1 MHILHM
7 HNAYILHVAFYD
19 WNFVALFDQIENK
32 GGGGKVI
39 MQGKLI
45 AVAYTLRTY

>member
-1 MHILHM
+1 MLSL
-7 HNAYILHVAFYD
+7 NNSAYAIKTSKNCNLQLIYF
-19 WNFVALFDQIENK
+19 WKIFDMTK
-32 GGGGKVI
+32 DV

>member
-1 MHILHM
+1 MQKKNDHKTIQKLTDPK
-7 HNAYILHVAFYD
+7 NRFQNNNIAKF
-19 WNFVALFDQIENK
+19 NK
-32 GGGGKVI
+32 TKNV

>member
-1 MHILHM
+1 MFIISRNKML
-7 HNAYILHVAFYD
+7 NVIEYIY
-19 WNFVALFDQIENK
+19 I
-32 GGGGKVI
+32 KVV